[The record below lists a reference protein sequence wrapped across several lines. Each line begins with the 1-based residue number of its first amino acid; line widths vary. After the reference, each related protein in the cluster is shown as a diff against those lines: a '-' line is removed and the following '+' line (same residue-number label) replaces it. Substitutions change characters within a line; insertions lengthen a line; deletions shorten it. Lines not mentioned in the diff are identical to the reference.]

1 VVLQPYK
8 LTQFLLG
15 APIHFLMGAPEWV
28 PQSKDTGGE
37 ILTWLWVSSLL
48 IDLWVMSL
56 VGNCKFKYFAAR
68 TEISNRYSQVNPE
81 LQVSSDTV
89 SPTRTSPGV
98 RTVA

>member
-1 VVLQPYK
+1 
-8 LTQFLLG
+8 
-15 APIHFLMGAPEWV
+15 M
-28 PQSKDTGGE
+28 
-37 ILTWLWVSSLL
+37 
-48 IDLWVMSL
+48 
-56 VGNCKFKYFAAR
+56 AAR